1 MPERIFKPAALPK
14 GRLSWEKVGEWRC
27 RDCTE
32 CRGQAEE
39 EAHTENQV
47 DKTHLDDCVK
57 ELPEGAGT

>member
-1 MPERIFKPAALPK
+1 MPERILKLVVLQK
-14 GRLSWEKVGEWRC
+14 ERLSWEKLGGWCC

-32 CRGQAEE
+32 CRWKAEE

-57 ELPEGAGT
+57 KLPEEAGT